1 VNNAGLNH
9 KVNGD
14 TVYNFWQ
21 TYHHLGG
28 GVQSLLVKRIYLYR
42 LDNDLFLV
50 PGMVLNAL
58 KGTITMVLS
67 EEKYEFLDENF
78 GRIKKRLT

>member
-1 VNNAGLNH
+1 LTFTG
-9 KVNGD
+9 
-14 TVYNFWQ
+14 
-21 TYHHLGG
+21 
-28 GVQSLLVKRIYLYR
+28 R
-42 LDNDLFLV
+42 DNDLFLIS
-50 PGMVLNAL
+50 GMVFIAL